1 MMINTLWRL
10 LWFVVLCLVQA
21 LVLNQIHLFGYA
33 MPLLYVYFVISFP
46 RNYPKWAILLWS
58 FALGLCV
65 DMFTNSPGVG
75 AASLTL
81 IGALQPY
88 LLELFVPR
96 DAIETLKA
104 SSAMLGKTKFAVF
117 ASILVSLFCLVCF
130 ALEAFTFFNWQNWL
144 LCAGGS
150 TLLTLLLILSL
161 ETVRKS

>member
-130 ALEAFTFFNWQNWL
+130 ALEAFNFFNWQSWL

>member
-10 LWFVVLCLVQA
+10 LWFVVLCLTQV
-21 LVLNQIHLFGYA
+21 LVCNQIHLFGYA
-33 MPLLYVYFVISFP
+33 TPLLYVYFVISFA

-65 DMFTNSPGVG
+65 DLFTNTPGLS

-96 DAIETLKA
+96 DSVETLPA
-104 SSAMLGKTKFAVF
+104 SAAMLGKSKFAIL
-117 ASILVSLFCLVCF
+117 ASILVTVFCLVYF